1 MDLPVTTTG
10 YVADKY
16 GGLLAA
22 GTSYGFVTVGNQPLP
37 VAEARK
43 LAALIAGA
51 CDAAE
56 AWQAA
61 IAGAQAAHE
70 VAQTAGAEGIYK
82 VEGKDG
88 FDPDADFY
96 PIGEWP
102 TYEEALEAARS
113 SLDELNLSQPDAGGQ
128 FGIQDRVYVVHPD
141 GRRQR
146 VFP

>member
-1 MDLPVTTTG
+1 MPYKPNYRMYSKPQDGWHDEPFEYVFSYYNTG
-10 YVADKY
+10 
-16 GGLLAA
+16 
-22 GTSYGFVTVGNQPLP
+22 VTVATQ
-37 VAEARK
+37 
-43 LAALIAGA
+43 
-51 CDAAE
+51 AAE
-56 AWQAA
+56 TFNFLNNPLQM
-61 IAGAQAAHE
+61 
-70 VAQTAGAEGIYK
+70 
-82 VEGKDG
+82 
-88 FDPDADFY
+88 DPDADFY